1 MKKISLFIG
10 TLLIA
15 AIGTTNAQVLYK
27 ISGNGLKTESY
38 IIGTEHAVK
47 SSFVDSIPGAKRVL
61 SQVQQ
66 VCGELVMKYANNTDT
81 AMSLIQYVMLPPDSV
96 ARNIMTEAQFDTLC
110 RVVKD
115 NYNIDLNSPQ
125 FASLLRM
132 YPMFLYL
139 TIPQLSEQMKQMTTP
154 SSTQN
159 RNDYMDFYFQQE
171 AEKAGKT
178 VLGLETYSF
187 QMKLITTL
195 YDMPLKQQYAEL
207 IESLKN
213 KKVDSQLKELENTY
227 KSLDLSKIEKM
238 LDQIKESEDITTR
251 ILYSRNDN
259 WADKMP
265 SMMSEK
271 STLFVVGVGHLVG
284 DKSILKL
291 LRAKGY
297 KIKAVEK

>member
-1 MKKISLFIG
+1 MKKLSLFIG
-10 TLLIA
+10 TLLFA

-38 IIGTEHAVK
+38 IIGTAHIVK

-61 SQVQQ
+61 NQVQQ

-81 AMSLIQYVMLPPDSV
+81 AMSLIQYVMLPPDSA

-110 RVVKD
+110 RVVKE
-115 NYNIDLNSPQ
+115 NYNIDLNAPQ

-132 YPMFLYL
+132 YPVLSYL
-139 TIPQLSEQMKQMTTP
+139 TITQLSEQMKQMPAPGSTP
-154 SSTQN
+154 N
-159 RNDYMDFYFQQE
+159 NGYMDFYFQEE

-187 QMKLITTL
+187 QMKLLTTL
-195 YDMPLKQQYAEL
+195 YDKPLKQQYAEL
-207 IESLKN
+207 IEWLKN
-213 KKVDSQLKELENTY
+213 KMTDSPVKELENAY
-227 KSLDLSKIEKM
+227 KSLDLNKIEKM
-238 LDQIKESEDITTR
+238 IDQLKESEDIATR
-251 ILYSRNDN
+251 ILYSRNEN

-265 SMMSEK
+265 SIMSEK
-271 STLFVVGVGHLVG
+271 STLFAVGAGHLVG
-284 DKSILKL
+284 DKNILEL

-297 KIKAVEK
+297 KIKPVKK

>member
-1 MKKISLFIG
+1 MKKLSLFIG

-81 AMSLIQYVMLPPDSV
+81 AMSLIQYMMLPPDSV
-96 ARNIMTEAQFDTLC
+96 ARNIMTEAQFDSLC
-110 RVVKD
+110 RIVKED
-115 NYNIDLNSPQ
+115 YNIDLNLPQ
-125 FASLLRM
+125 YASLLRM
-132 YPMFLYL
+132 YPMLFYV
-139 TIPQLSEQMKQMTTP
+139 TITQLSEQMKQMANPGSTP
-154 SSTQN
+154 NS
-159 RNDYMDFYFQQE
+159 NDYMDFYFQQE

>member
-1 MKKISLFIG
+1 MKKLSLFIG
-10 TLLIA
+10 TLLFA

-38 IIGTEHAVK
+38 IIGTAHIVK

-61 SQVQQ
+61 NQVQQ

-110 RVVKD
+110 RVVKE
-115 NYNIDLNSPQ
+115 NYNIDLNAPQ

-132 YPMFLYL
+132 YPMLFYV
-139 TIPQLSEQMKQMTTP
+139 TITQLSEQMKQMANPGSTP
-154 SSTQN
+154 NS
-159 RNDYMDFYFQQE
+159 NDYMDFYFQQE

-187 QMKLITTL
+187 QMKLLTTL
-195 YDMPLKQQYAEL
+195 YDAPLKQQYAEL
-207 IESLKN
+207 IELLKKEN
-213 KKVDSQLKELENTY
+213 NDLPMKELENAY
-227 KSLDLSKIEKM
+227 KSLDLNKIDKM
-238 LDQIKESEDITTR
+238 LDQLKEKEDIATR
-251 ILYSRNDN
+251 ALYSRNEN

-265 SMMSEK
+265 SIMSEK
-271 STLFVVGVGHLVG
+271 STLFAVGAGHLVG
-284 DKSILKL
+284 DQSILKL

-297 KIKAVEK
+297 KIKAVKK

>member
-1 MKKISLFIG
+1 MKKLSLFIG

-38 IIGTEHAVK
+38 IIGTEHFVK

-81 AMSLIQYVMLPPDSV
+81 AMSLIQYMMLPPDSV
-96 ARNIMTEAQFDTLC
+96 ARNIMTEAQFDSLC
-110 RVVKD
+110 RIVKED
-115 NYNIDLNSPQ
+115 YNIDLNLPQ
-125 FASLLRM
+125 YASLLRM
-132 YPMFLYL
+132 YPMLFYV
-139 TIPQLSEQMKQMTTP
+139 TITQLSEQMKQMANPGSTP
-154 SSTQN
+154 NS
-159 RNDYMDFYFQQE
+159 NDYMDFYFQQE

-178 VLGLETYSF
+178 VLCLETYSF

-227 KSLDLSKIEKM
+227 KSLDLRKIEKM

>member
-1 MKKISLFIG
+1 MKKLSLFIG

-213 KKVDSQLKELENTY
+213 KKVDSQLKDLENTY

>member
-1 MKKISLFIG
+1 MKKLSLFIG

-271 STLFVVGVGHLVG
+271 STLFVVGAGHLVG